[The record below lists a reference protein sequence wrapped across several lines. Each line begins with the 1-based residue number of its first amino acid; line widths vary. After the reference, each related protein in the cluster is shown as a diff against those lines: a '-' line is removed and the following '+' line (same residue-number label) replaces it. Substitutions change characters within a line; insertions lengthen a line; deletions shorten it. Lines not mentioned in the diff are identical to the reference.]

1 MKTMIWQIQRTWT
14 LSVLVSALVIQ
25 NQSGW
30 PRLCCGN
37 SNNKQYLSD
46 LEHLKFISHF
56 HSMSITGHLRGS
68 ALSPLLKDLHLC
80 APMIA
85 KCKKKETWQTVP
97 QHIHSHFIGYN
108 KSNDHFSHQ
117 SSLTF
122 HWLQVTWPLLMLKRQ
137 GSAFYQAS
145 GNRIRNTCWSALMT
159 TLNNPQSWYI
169 IKRSGTFWD
178 WRWRASFVTWLE
190 CLFSHFT
197 SSVMLPS
204 SLSEPSRNV
213 GISQQVLQP
222 DPQGRLLHTQANR
235 KYLLEELI

>member
-1 MKTMIWQIQRTWT
+1 MLSFKQFDLGTKYQEGCWATEIPLRRGTIMVRGEKRNKMKAMIWQTQRTWT
-14 LSVLVSALVIQ
+14 LSVLVSASVIQ

-46 LEHLKFISHF
+46 LEQLRFISHF

-122 HWLQVTWPLLMLKRQ
+122 HWLQVTWPLLMPKRQ
-137 GSAFYQAS
+137 GSAF
-145 GNRIRNTCWSALMT
+145 
-159 TLNNPQSWYI
+159 
-169 IKRSGTFWD
+169 
-178 WRWRASFVTWLE
+178 
-190 CLFSHFT
+190 
-197 SSVMLPS
+197 LP
-204 SLSEPSRNV
+204 
-213 GISQQVLQP
+213 GIW
-222 DPQGRLLHTQANR
+222 
-235 KYLLEELI
+235 E